1 MDRVGSERVSPVSC
15 PMLDAIYDD
24 TINCNFTV
32 SSVITFV
39 SCNVDRETIFLP
51 FFSLEEEEEARNSN
65 VSSRNLYV
73 RFIYTLYETVK

>member
-51 FFSLEEEEEARNSN
+51 FFSLSRRR
-65 VSSRNLYV
+65 SSEFERKLEKLIRTFY
-73 RFIYTLYETVK
+73 IYII